1 MTKIHKSMTLG
12 REVQILEAFF
22 CFCFLVSFMFHV
34 AEFGTNFRFELQPGV
49 KPKIGSGDRDQM
61 ITGLLQNLSLEGVGP
76 RWIRPLPPRLPI
88 QEGEVRSV

>member
-1 MTKIHKSMTLG
+1 MTKIHKSMNLG
-12 REVQILEAFF
+12 CEVQILEAFF
-22 CFCFLVSFMFHV
+22 FYLVSSLLFND
-34 AEFGTNFRFELQPGV
+34 AEFGTIFRFELQPGV

-61 ITGLLQNLSLEGVGP
+61 ITGLLQNLSLEGLGP